1 MNLFRGSN
9 HAASYSKFRPSYP
22 AELLKTIL
30 DFLGEKHPPPY
41 RHAVDVGCGT
51 GQSTQYLAGSFQQ
64 VTGADVS
71 EAQIEEANKNEKIS
85 NVTYKVGMDSSIPCD
100 DNSVDLVTAAQA
112 AHWFDFDKFYAE
124 VDRILRPNG
133 CLAIY
138 GYTVPSIVY
147 GDKTEA
153 ASQLLAEFQTN
164 LYRRE
169 DGCASDERRSIH
181 YNRFRCQKEPYS
193 ENMRVDSLH
202 FELPVTVDWIIGY
215 LTSWSSYQTYLKK
228 NPTDLDFLTRQF
240 KDKLLTALGDP
251 EMGSNTPVT
260 MRYPVFLL
268 MSRKPDEG

>member
-153 ASQLLAEFQTN
+153 ASQLLAELRAKLQG
-164 LYRRE
+164 
-169 DGCASDERRSIH
+169 DGGFAWDERRMKNDNCYRDH
-181 YNRFRCQKEPYS
+181 KMPYPAS
-193 ENMRVDSLH
+193 QRVDSLH

>member
-153 ASQLLAEFQTN
+153 ASQLLAELHEF
-164 LYRRE
+164 YHRE
-169 DGCASDERRSIH
+169 GFWDERRRIVDDKFKDKKVA
-181 YNRFRCQKEPYS
+181 YPDTK
-193 ENMRVDSLH
+193 RVDSLH